1 MAIPPFESCHCNGGA
16 MFRMP
21 VDRGAQESRAKP
33 RPKSGSAV
41 QIHRE
46 IVGRWHFGTLRNTLN
61 TTRLHLRGGYCEWQ
75 RVSVEGKFWIN
86 RAHRRRPSLE
96 KQSLVLYWS
105 TGTWLKTVRP
115 NWERPCFQKHL
126 STLWNP
132 RAVGILFQLTIDPLS
147 FCTINTGPIKD
158 KSACVMWIFII
169 QWKLMYCWYV
179 EMYMGRGIV
188 TFWPS
193 HWQCGKNGVKSQSL
207 GAGVKYWGR
216 AGRGVGNDSNSCSY
230 QRLFNNI
237 SRTETP
243 LYKEDGTII
252 WLRCDSF
259 FALDTHFFNPPAPS
273 YCGDTNTTSIYVPLA
288 LQSLLRATS

>member
-1 MAIPPFESCHCNGGA
+1 MVGP

-21 VDRGAQESRAKP
+21 MDRGAQESRAKP
-33 RPKSGSAV
+33 RPKTGSAV

-115 NWERPCFQKHL
+115 NWERPCFQKHQ

-132 RAVGILFQLTIDPLS
+132 RAVGVLFQFTIDPLL

-158 KSACVMWIFII
+158 KSASVMWIFINLNC
-169 QWKLMYCWYV
+169 Q
-179 EMYMGRGIV
+179 
-188 TFWPS
+188 
-193 HWQCGKNGVKSQSL
+193 
-207 GAGVKYWGR
+207 
-216 AGRGVGNDSNSCSY
+216 
-230 QRLFNNI
+230 NI
-237 SRTETP
+237 SLICRNVHGYRYLLTLILAMWEEWCQ
-243 LYKEDGTII
+243 KSKSWRRCEI
-252 WLRCDSF
+252 LRQGGARCW
-259 FALDTHFFNPPAPS
+259 
-273 YCGDTNTTSIYVPLA
+273 
-288 LQSLLRATS
+288 

>member
-1 MAIPPFESCHCNGGA
+1 MSLQCMVGPT
-16 MFRMP
+16 MFRML

-33 RPKSGSAV
+33 RPKTGSAV

-132 RAVGILFQLTIDPLS
+132 RAVGIPFLIHNWP
-147 FCTINTGPIKD
+147 PI
-158 KSACVMWIFII
+158 I
-169 QWKLMYCWYV
+169 
-179 EMYMGRGIV
+179 
-188 TFWPS
+188 
-193 HWQCGKNGVKSQSL
+193 
-207 GAGVKYWGR
+207 
-216 AGRGVGNDSNSCSY
+216 
-230 QRLFNNI
+230 
-237 SRTETP
+237 
-243 LYKEDGTII
+243 LYDDQY
-252 WLRCDSF
+252 RS
-259 FALDTHFFNPPAPS
+259 
-273 YCGDTNTTSIYVPLA
+273 
-288 LQSLLRATS
+288 